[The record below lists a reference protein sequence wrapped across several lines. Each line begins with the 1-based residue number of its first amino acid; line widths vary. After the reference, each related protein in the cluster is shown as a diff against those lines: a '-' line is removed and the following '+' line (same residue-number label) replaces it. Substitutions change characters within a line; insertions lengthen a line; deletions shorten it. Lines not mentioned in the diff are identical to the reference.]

1 MEYQVSNPFV
11 GEIAD
16 FAAAVAEGRAPEVDG
31 REGVRNVAT
40 LVAAVS

>member
-1 MEYQVSNPFV
+1 MVDPYA

-16 FAAAVAEGRAPEVDG
+16 FVTAVAEGRAPEVDG

-40 LVAAVS
+40 LVAAVT